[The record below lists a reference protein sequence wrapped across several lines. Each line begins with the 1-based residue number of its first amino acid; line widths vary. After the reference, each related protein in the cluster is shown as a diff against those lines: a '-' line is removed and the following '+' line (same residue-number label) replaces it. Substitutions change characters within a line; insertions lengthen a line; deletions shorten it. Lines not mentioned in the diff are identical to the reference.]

1 MLKLRLPALG
11 QTMERALIHAWL
23 LEEGATFTA
32 GDPLY
37 EVETEKATIVV
48 DSSRTGTL
56 RRIVA
61 QPGTELVVGSLV
73 AIAAERE
80 EAISDADIDQALQ
93 EEEEAAARANQPT
106 APVRTRD
113 GVTAPNT
120 AAPRRSATVDVRG
133 RATPRART
141 IAQKLLVDLAAVQ
154 GSGANGMITAED
166 VERAAEGTPTVRER
180 RPLTGTRR
188 TMSDVVTRSWN
199 DVPQFVQQ
207 VWADA
212 SSLVAARARERG
224 ALSYTDLL
232 LKAVVD
238 AVGEA
243 PEVNAR
249 FGGEEIVLFEDVNLS
264 VAIAT
269 DKGLVVPV
277 IPRAQTL
284 SLGELGVS
292 LRELSGLARTSRLE
306 PRHLRGG
313 TITVSNLGAHGVETG
328 VPLVMAPQAAIVFIG
343 SIVDRPVGVDGNLE
357 LRPTIG
363 LAIAFDHRVVDGAEA
378 ARFTTAVK
386 RRVET
391 P

>member
-23 LEEGATFTA
+23 LEEGATFAA

-93 EEEEAAARANQPT
+93 EEAAARASQPT
-106 APVRTRD
+106 APVKARD
-113 GVTAPNT
+113 GATGPNT
-120 AAPRRSATVDVRG
+120 AASRRSATVGARG

-180 RPLTGTRR
+180 RPLIGTRR
-188 TMSDVVTRSWN
+188 MMSDVVTRSWN

-212 SSLVAARARERG
+212 SGLVEARGRERG
-224 ALSYTDLL
+224 AVSYTDLL

-249 FGGEEIVLFEDVNLS
+249 FGGDEIVLFEDVNLS

-269 DKGLVVPV
+269 EKGLVVPV

-284 SLGELGVS
+284 SLGELGAS
-292 LRELSGLARTSRLE
+292 LKELTGLARSSRLE
-306 PRHLRGG
+306 PRHLTGG
-313 TITVSNLGAHGVETG
+313 TITVSNLGAHGIETG
-328 VPLVMAPQAAIVFIG
+328 VPLVMVPQAAIVFIG
-343 SIVDRPVGVDGNLE
+343 SILERPVGVDGNLE
-357 LRPTIG
+357 LRPTVG

-391 P
+391 T